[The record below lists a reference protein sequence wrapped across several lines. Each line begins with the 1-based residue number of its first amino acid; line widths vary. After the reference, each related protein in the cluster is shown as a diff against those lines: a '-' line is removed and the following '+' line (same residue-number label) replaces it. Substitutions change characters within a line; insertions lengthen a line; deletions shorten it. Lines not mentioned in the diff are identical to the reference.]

1 GLGLFL
7 VEEGKFRLVE
17 FFQELAPGEHIQRL
31 SLGSKSG
38 RKIPGSARLFVS
50 STADGFAPRASAQ
63 WRMVSG
69 SCLTLALD
77 MSFSFM
83 MLGKR
88 PAAGVPA
95 AGFASQCQSRLTL

>member
-17 FFQELAPGEHIQRL
+17 FFEELAPGEHIQRL

-50 STADGFAPRASAQ
+50 ATADGFAPRASAQ
-63 WRMVSG
+63 WRMVSW

-77 MSFSFM
+77 MAFYEGGETARRRSS
-83 MLGKR
+83 G
-88 PAAGVPA
+88 G
-95 AGFASQCQSRLTL
+95 GFRVSMPIAIDVI